1 MKILALETSAKSVS
15 VAVTEDGVPL
25 ASSYQNTG
33 LTHSRTL
40 MPLLDAMLTS
50 SGLELQDMDA
60 LAVAAGPGSFTG
72 LRIGVSALK
81 GLAWA
86 AEKPCCGVSTLEAM
100 ARNLA
105 HMDALIVCA
114 MDARRNQVYNA
125 LFRARGGA
133 LERLTPD
140 RAIGIEELAKELA
153 DISAET
159 GKIVVGDG
167 AQLCYTGLLERG
179 VSCTL
184 APAALLMQNAVVIKA
199 DTFKEGDFVDVTGT
213 SKGHGYQGV
222 IKRWGA
228 QRTPTSHGGGPVHRH
243 AGSMGSTTDPSR
255 IFKGKIGAGQMGVDQ
270 VTIQNLDI
278 VKVDAD
284 LNLIAVRGA
293 VPGPKGGLVLIKSTV
308 KTHRVKHADSGI
320 SNNPQ
325 KASGRNP
332 QKASAR
338 NK

>member
-1 MKILALETSAKSVS
+1 MKAIIGKKVGMSQIFDENGKVIPVTVIEAGPCTVVQKKTSDKEGYEAVQLGYEDIPERKLSKPEMGHLNKAG
-15 VAVTEDGVPL
+15 VAPKKYLREFDL
-25 ASSYQNTG
+25 DNASE
-33 LTHSRTL
+33 
-40 MPLLDAMLTS
+40 
-50 SGLELQDMDA
+50 LEL
-60 LAVAAGPGSFTG
+60 
-72 LRIGVSALK
+72 
-81 GLAWA
+81 
-86 AEKPCCGVSTLEAM
+86 
-100 ARNLA
+100 
-105 HMDALIVCA
+105 
-114 MDARRNQVYNA
+114 
-125 LFRARGGA
+125 GA
-133 LERLTPD
+133 
-140 RAIGIEELAKELA
+140 I
-153 DISAET
+153 
-159 GKIVVGDG
+159 
-167 AQLCYTGLLERG
+167 
-179 VSCTL
+179 
-184 APAALLMQNAVVIKA
+184 IKA
-199 DTFKEGDFVDVTGT
+199 DTFKSGDFVDVTGT
-213 SKGHGYQGV
+213 SKGHGYTGV
-222 IKRWGA
+222 IKRWNASRG
-228 QRTPTSHGGGPVHRH
+228 RMTHGGGPVHRH